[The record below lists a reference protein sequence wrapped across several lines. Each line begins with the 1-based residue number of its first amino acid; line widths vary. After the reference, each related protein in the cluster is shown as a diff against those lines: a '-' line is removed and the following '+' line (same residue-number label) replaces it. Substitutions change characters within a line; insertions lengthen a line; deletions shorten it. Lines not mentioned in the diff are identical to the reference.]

1 MKKLF
6 VLLLVAF
13 VTLTISAQDVKTS
26 MVNFGKSQ
34 YSGYLLNIK
43 GASVD
48 LVDATIRD
56 MFETQY
62 NLKASKE
69 SGFRAYLNQPFAPF
83 GSENFDIYY
92 NVSEYGK
99 KKDKTTQ
106 VSMIVCTGNMNAI
119 TTANNPDADNAI
131 RTFLANIPPKIEQY
145 SNQQEINMLK
155 EQLAKLQSTKESLE
169 KDNDKTQKQIEKLN
183 KNIEKNNEKI
193 KEIEKTIS
201 KVQEQLKALKK

>member
-6 VLLLVAF
+6 VLLMVAF

-26 MVNFGKSQ
+26 MINFGKSQ
-34 YSGYLLNIK
+34 YSGYLLNVK

-48 LVDATIRD
+48 LVDAVIRD

-69 SGFRAYLNQPFAPF
+69 GGFRAYLNQPFAPF

-92 NVSEYGK
+92 NVSEFGK

-119 TTANNPDADNAI
+119 TSANNPDADNAI
-131 RTFLANIPPKIEQY
+131 RYFLKNIPPKIEQY
-145 SNQQEINMLK
+145 SNQQEINTLK

-169 KDNDKTQKQIEKLN
+169 KDQDKIQKQIDKL
-183 KNIEKNNEKI
+183 KQTMEKNNEKI
-193 KEIEKTIS
+193 KETEKAIV
-201 KVQEQLKALKK
+201 KVQEQLKALHK

>member
-1 MKKLF
+1 M
-6 VLLLVAF
+6 VAF
-13 VTLTISAQDVKTS
+13 VTLTLSAQDVKTS
-26 MVNFGKSQ
+26 MITFGKSQ
-34 YSGYLLNIK
+34 YPGYLLDVK
-43 GASVD
+43 GASVE

-92 NVSEYGK
+92 TVSEYGK

-119 TTANNPDADNAI
+119 TSANNPDADNAV
-131 RTFLANIPPKIEQY
+131 RYFLKNIPPKIEQY
-145 SNQQEINMLK
+145 SSQQEINALK

-169 KDNDKTQKQIEKLN
+169 KDQDKTQKQIDKL
-183 KNIEKNNEKI
+183 KQTMEKNDAKI
-193 KEIEKTIS
+193 KETDKAIS
-201 KVQEQLKALKK
+201 KVQEQLKALRK

>member
-1 MKKLF
+1 M
-6 VLLLVAF
+6 
-13 VTLTISAQDVKTS
+13 
-26 MVNFGKSQ
+26 
-34 YSGYLLNIK
+34 NIK